1 VANVHEYDRKT
12 FVAALAGLVAAGTC
26 PARAGAQ
33 DLTALRIGYAPRE
46 PMSEVLQAQALGLF
60 AQHKINVQGQVA
72 NNGAASMSA
81 LLGGSLD
88 IAVSNSLQLLQA
100 HSHNVRIVILAPG
113 GIHDSRFPTTKLAVA
128 ADSPIMNPR
137 ELNGKIVGGA
147 TVGGLDQLVVSML
160 VDKNGG
166 DSSSVKFVELP
177 QPEMVQALVQGRVAA
192 AHISEPELS
201 AGGDRIRAIGDAET
215 ALSPI
220 FVQTAWFAT
229 SDWLAANKDVARRFA
244 DAIFAGGRWA
254 MANPVAAAVNLQ
266 NAFGLKEGKALQ
278 RFAVGFDANAF
289 QVVSDAA
296 VKYKML
302 TPVPLTGFIW
312 DGR

>member
-1 VANVHEYDRKT
+1 MNAYNRKT
-12 FVAALAGLVAAGTC
+12 FVAGLAGLAAVGGL
-26 PARAGAQ
+26 PARASAQ
-33 DLTALRIGYAPRE
+33 NVTTLRIGYAARE

-60 AQHKINVQGQVA
+60 AQHNINAQVQVV
-72 NNGAASMSA
+72 NSGAASMSA

-100 HSHNVRIVILAPG
+100 HSHNVPIVILVPG

-128 ADSPIMNPR
+128 NDSPIVNPR

-160 VDKNGG
+160 VDKSGG
-166 DSSSVKFVELP
+166 DSSTVKFVELP

-201 AGGDRIRAIGDAET
+201 AGGGRIRSIGDAET
-215 ALSPI
+215 ALAPV
-220 FVQTAWFAT
+220 FVQTAWFVT
-229 SDWLAANKDVARRFA
+229 DDWLARNKDTARRFA
-244 DAIFAGGRWA
+244 DAVFAGGRWA
-254 MANPVAAAVNLQ
+254 MANPVEAAANLQ
-266 NAFGLKEGKALQ
+266 NAFGLKEAKALQ
-278 RFAVGFDANAF
+278 RFAGGFDANAF

-302 TPVPLTGFIW
+302 TPTPMNGFIW

>member
-1 VANVHEYDRKT
+1 MYVYSRKS
-12 FVAALAGLVAAGTC
+12 FVAALAGVVAAGEW

-33 DLTALRIGYAPRE
+33 SLTTLRIGYAPRE

-60 AQHKINVQGQVA
+60 ARNKIIAQGQVV

-100 HSHNVRIVILAPG
+100 HSHNVPIVILAPG
-113 GIHDSRFPTTKLAVA
+113 GIHDSRYPTTKLAVA
-128 ADSPIMNPR
+128 NDSPITNPR

-166 DSSSVKFVELP
+166 DSTSVKFIELP
-177 QPEMVQALVQGRVAA
+177 QPEMVQALVQGHVAA

-220 FVQTAWFAT
+220 FVQTAWFST
-229 SDWLAANKDVARRFA
+229 SDWLAANKDAARRFT

-254 MANPVAAAVNLQ
+254 MANPVAAATNLQ
-266 NAFGLKEGKALQ
+266 NAFGLKETKALQ
-278 RFAVGFDANAF
+278 RFAGSFDANAF

-296 VKYKML
+296 VEYKML
-302 TPVPLTGFIW
+302 APAPLTGFMW
-312 DGR
+312 DGH

>member
-1 VANVHEYDRKT
+1 
-12 FVAALAGLVAAGTC
+12 
-26 PARAGAQ
+26 
-33 DLTALRIGYAPRE
+33 
-46 PMSEVLQAQALGLF
+46 
-60 AQHKINVQGQVA
+60 
-72 NNGAASMSA
+72 MSA

-100 HSHNVRIVILAPG
+100 HSHNVPIVILAPG

-128 ADSPIMNPR
+128 SDSPIVNPR

-160 VDKNGG
+160 VDKSGG
-166 DSSSVKFVELP
+166 DSSTVKFAELP
-177 QPEMVQALVQGRVAA
+177 QTEMVEALVQGRVAA

-201 AGGDRIRAIGDAET
+201 AGGNRIRSIGDAET

-220 FVQTAWFAT
+220 FVQTAWFVT
-229 SDWLAANKDVARRFA
+229 SDWLARNKDTARRFA
-244 DAIFAGGRWA
+244 DAVFAGGRWA
-254 MANPVAAAVNLQ
+254 MANPVEAAANLQ
-266 NAFGLKEGKALQ
+266 NAFGLKEAKALQ
-278 RFAVGFDANAF
+278 RFAGSFDANAF

-296 VKYKML
+296 IKYKML
-302 TPVPLTGFIW
+302 APAPMNGFIW